1 MGLCVYNV
9 VCVCVWCVSV
19 QSCPTLCDPIDYS
32 MPSSSF
38 HGISPH
44 KNIGVD
50 CHFLLHSGTLMTEIF
65 DLFFKIFLQFSK
77 TVTLFFLLNIC
88 CSNWVIYV
96 YLSSS
101 FLILFSI
108 FFNSVPFH
116 CWIQLLNFYNFFQA
130 LLKYNWHIT
139 LCKFKVWW
147 ILYFC
152 YCIFKL

>member
-1 MGLCVYNV
+1 M
-9 VCVCVWCVSV
+9 CVCVWCVSV

-65 DLFFKIFLQFSK
+65 DLFFYIFLQFSK
-77 TVTLFFLLNIC
+77 TVTLFFFAQYLLLKLG
-88 CSNWVIYV
+88 
-96 YLSSS
+96 YLCLSIFKFSDS
-101 FLILFSI
+101 FLN

-116 CWIQLLNFYNFFQA
+116 CWIQLLNFYHFFQA